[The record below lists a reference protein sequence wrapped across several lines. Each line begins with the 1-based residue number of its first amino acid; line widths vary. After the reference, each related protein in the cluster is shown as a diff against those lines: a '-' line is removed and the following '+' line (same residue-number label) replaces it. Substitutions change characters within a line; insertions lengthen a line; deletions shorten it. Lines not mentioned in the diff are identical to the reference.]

1 MAITL
6 DEMKK
11 YLRVDFTDDD
21 ALIEKLISEA
31 KNRCLDILRM
41 DQKATVNTDSISNF
55 DMALM
60 FCVAYTYE
68 HREDCDYKS
77 LNLTLRALLYADREA
92 RF

>member
-1 MAITL
+1 M
-6 DEMKK
+6 
-11 YLRVDFTDDD
+11 
-21 ALIEKLISEA
+21 A
-31 KNRCLDILRM
+31 KNKINELRAQRAKTWDSAKAFLDSHRNE
-41 DQKATVNTDSISNF
+41 KG
-55 DMALM
+55 MALM